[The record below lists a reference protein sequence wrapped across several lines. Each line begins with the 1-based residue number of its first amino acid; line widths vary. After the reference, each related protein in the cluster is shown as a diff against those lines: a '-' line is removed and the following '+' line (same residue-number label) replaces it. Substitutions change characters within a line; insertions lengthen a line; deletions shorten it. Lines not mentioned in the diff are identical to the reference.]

1 MGMFDNIHIDT
12 SMLPEPEDIQEILKR
27 AEFQTK
33 SLDNVLQDVYIH
45 PDGTLTRMMYHY
57 ESREPETIETGPRG
71 IFNSLRIVEDGL
83 ETMDLTGTIE
93 FYAYAYDVWYEY
105 VATYVGGKLRNIV
118 KI

>member
-1 MGMFDNIHIDT
+1 MFDNIHIDT
-12 SMLPEPEDIQEILKR
+12 SMLPESEDIQKILKR

-33 SLDNVLQDVYIH
+33 SLDNVLQDVYINK
-45 PDGTLTRMMYHY
+45 DGTLTRMMYHY
-57 ESREPETIETGPRG
+57 ETREPETNETGLMG

-105 VATYVGGKLRNIV
+105 VATYVDGKLQNIV
-118 KI
+118 KV